1 MTEVARTRP
10 GGRAARVKHA
20 VHQAVIEAVT
30 EYGADKVSIPD
41 VSRRAGVRDSSIYRR
56 WGTRENLI
64 LDALLTSSAREL
76 PVPDTGS
83 LHADLTEF
91 GTALGEYLNTPL
103 GRGLVRALSAVS
115 DSEEVAAAREAFWE
129 QRYEV
134 ILPMITRGITRGELP
149 GDADARQ
156 VIELLIAP
164 IHFRSTLTRQPVDTA
179 FVSELAGRV
188 ITAVQSCQLLSQHSA
203 DSTT

>member
-1 MTEVARTRP
+1 MTEVAHPASSRTRP
-10 GGRAARVKHA
+10 GGRAARVKQA
-20 VHQAVIEAVT
+20 VHRAVVEAVV
-30 EYGADKVSIPD
+30 EHGADKVSIPD

-56 WGTRENLI
+56 WGTRENLV
-64 LDALLTSSAREL
+64 LDALLASSAREL

-91 GTALGEYLNTPL
+91 GTALGDYLNAPL

-129 QRYEV
+129 QRYQV
-134 ILPMITRGITRGELP
+134 ILPMITRAITRGELP
-149 GDADARQ
+149 GDVDARQ
-156 VIELLIAP
+156 VIELFIAP
-164 IHFRSTLTRQPVDTA
+164 IHFRSALTRQPINTA

-188 ITAVQSCQLLSQHSA
+188 VTAVQNCQPPSNP
-203 DSTT
+203 